1 MIYCISIYDEKNR
14 YENVSRPEIS
24 SVFSSISTLADCVD
38 SASPEIASEA
48 AVFAAEEG
56 VALQCDG
63 DGSR

>member
-1 MIYCISIYDEKNR
+1 MK
-14 YENVSRPEIS
+14 NVSRPEIS